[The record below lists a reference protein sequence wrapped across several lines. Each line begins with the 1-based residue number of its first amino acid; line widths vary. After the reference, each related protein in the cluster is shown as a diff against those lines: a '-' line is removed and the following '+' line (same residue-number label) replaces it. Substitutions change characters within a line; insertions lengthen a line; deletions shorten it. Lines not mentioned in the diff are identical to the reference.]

1 MSERILVHEVSLD
14 GYKVSADSKTL
25 DFGTWGSYGIEKLHL
40 TLGKAWEGLV
50 ITAHFNVKGEAVA
63 TALADVDNMI
73 QVPWEATKENTFAGR
88 IVFAGSMNGQRR
100 LTANLNFKVTNHAD
114 YEASDPAPTD
124 DKWNQFVTETKGY
137 REDALAAAN
146 RALQSEQTSNNAKQE
161 VVDLGNEKQNE
172 IRDLS
177 DGQKQA
183 ISELTDTKL
192 KALQDESAAQQAAIT
207 KKGADT
213 LATIPEEYTQLNSD
227 VGQLKEDI
235 ADYALIDGGNSGYL
249 FRRNGYYSILGN
261 FISSEN
267 YKATEILPVN
277 YFFGKTIK
285 IYTIF
290 ADSTSYC
297 VLFDADKKFIKAVD
311 YKSNAFTEFCI
322 DEIISSTSDCRY
334 VSFTMEN
341 INKNTVR
348 DSQIIKRHEQ
358 EEINRLQRDLDL
370 LDDYVEYTGR
380 FENGAVSVTTVDVGE
395 VLPDNV
401 HGSAFSHIYIP
412 CKQGEVYEICGVGNA
427 SAFRLWCF
435 LDDNRIEL
443 SRTIGSNDE
452 NNRKDKP
459 LFLEV
464 PKNATTLLI
473 NMNLSVEG
481 SYVRKKRG
489 FEKSIDEINNELT
502 KIKHDITSYKI
513 ALPAWAEV
521 HPFKDYSGEYRYTN
535 TMNGAE
541 FGFDSWYAMY
551 HELVANYSE
560 FGLSEVDIGKD
571 FNSVKNE
578 TTPSYIDNI
587 KNGKMVMFHLAPP
600 DDDNSGFTVKH
611 KKLKVM
617 LFSGV
622 HGGERKSIWDNYIL
636 LKELCASSS
645 FSAGDP
651 LPKRAIINMR
661 NFVDLYVVP
670 LVNISGIDSGT
681 RNNKNPEKSINLNRD
696 FKVSNWVSVSDSSDK
711 PNSQWETRVISYI
724 IDKINPD
731 VVVDHHTSSG
741 DNRISDENPSG
752 GEYGKFIEW
761 GDSDINEIMS
771 LIEENLM
778 EITPYVKQA
787 FPEKLGKYNF
797 VFGHTEDA
805 ELKGYGNLPRYAYQ
819 HGAIALTYEVVQHL
833 RWTPIGTDRIFGFSD
848 SDEIQLA
855 SINYFGYINMIMK
868 ILDTAKNWLNN
879 NVDYKYKSID

>member
-1 MSERILVHEVSLD
+1 MSYQKQNFANGEVLTAPQLNHIED
-14 GYKVSADSKTL
+14 GIVDVESAVSETKGVVDKIIDPTL
-25 DFGTWGSYGIEKLHL
+25 SVS
-40 TLGKAWEGLV
+40 GKAADAAKV
-50 ITAHFNVKGEAVA
+50 GEAVNA
-63 TALADVDNMI
+63 
-73 QVPWEATKENTFAGR
+73 EAERAKGVE
-88 IVFAGSMNGQRR
+88 GQ
-100 LTANLNFKVTNHAD
+100 
-114 YEASDPAPTD
+114 
-124 DKWNQFVTETKGY
+124 
-137 REDALAAAN
+137 
-146 RALQSEQTSNNAKQE
+146 
-161 VVDLGNEKQNE
+161 
-172 IRDLS
+172 I
-177 DGQKQA
+177 
-183 ISELTDTKL
+183 
-192 KALQDESAAQQAAIT
+192 
-207 KKGADT
+207 
-213 LATIPEEYTQLNSD
+213 
-227 VGQLKEDI
+227 KEDI
-235 ADYALIDGGNSGYL
+235 DDYALIDGRNSGYL
-249 FRRNGYYSILGN
+249 FRKNGYYSDLGN

-277 YFFGKTIK
+277 YYVSKIIK
-285 IYTIF
+285 IYTESKS
-290 ADSTSYC
+290 DVSYC
-297 VLFDADKKFIKAVD
+297 SLFDADKKFLKMVD
-311 YKSNAFTEFCI
+311 SASDSFTEFCI
-322 DEIISSTSDCRY
+322 DEITSSTSDCRY
-334 VSFTMEN
+334 VSFTMKSINEN
-341 INKNTVR
+341 TER
-348 DSQIIKRHEQ
+348 DTQIIKQHEQ
-358 EEINRLQRDLDL
+358 EKINRLQRDLDS

-401 HGSAFSHIYIP
+401 HTSAFSHIYIP
-412 CKQGEVYEICGVGNA
+412 CKQGEVYEICGVGD
-427 SAFRLWCF
+427 SSEFRLWCF
-435 LDDNRIEL
+435 LNANRIEL
-443 SRTIGSNDE
+443 SRTIGSADE

-473 NMNLSVEG
+473 NMDLSVEG
-481 SYVRKKRG
+481 SYVRKKSR
-489 FEKSIDEINNELT
+489 FATSID
-502 KIKHDITSYKI
+502 KIKHDVTSYKI

-578 TTPSYIDNI
+578 TAPSYIDNI

-600 DDDNSGFTVKH
+600 DDDDSGFTVKH
-611 KKLKVM
+611 KKMKVM

-645 FSAGDP
+645 FSTGSP
-651 LPKRAIINMR
+651 LPKRAIINIR

-670 LVNISGIDSGT
+670 LVNISGIDAGT
-681 RNNKNPEKSINLNRD
+681 RNNKNPVKNINLNRD
-696 FKVSNWVSVSDSSDK
+696 FEVSNWVSVIDSSDK

-833 RWTPIGTDRIFGFSD
+833 RWTPEGTDRIFGFSD

-868 ILDTAKNWLNN
+868 VLDVAKNWING
-879 NVDYKYKSID
+879 NVDYKYESVD

>member
-1 MSERILVHEVSLD
+1 MKPFKEVIDGIRKAVMASEVREDLAQMGEYVEQFANTATTKAAEAAASAKTAAD
-14 GYKVSADSKTL
+14 AASNASTAVSAAIDPTL
-25 DFGTWGSYGIEKLHL
+25 SVS
-40 TLGKAWEGLV
+40 GKAADAAKV
-50 ITAHFNVKGEAVA
+50 GESV
-63 TALADVDNMI
+63 
-73 QVPWEATKENTFAGR
+73 W
-88 IVFAGSMNGQRR
+88 
-100 LTANLNFKVTNHAD
+100 KV
-114 YEASDPAPTD
+114 E
-124 DKWNQFVTETKGY
+124 
-137 REDALAAAN
+137 
-146 RALQSEQTSNNAKQE
+146 
-161 VVDLGNEKQNE
+161 
-172 IRDLS
+172 
-177 DGQKQA
+177 
-183 ISELTDTKL
+183 
-192 KALQDESAAQQAAIT
+192 
-207 KKGADT
+207 
-213 LATIPEEYTQLNSD
+213 
-227 VGQLKEDI
+227 EDI
-235 ADYALIDGGNSGYL
+235 DDYALIDGHNSGYL
-249 FRRNGYYSILGN
+249 FRKNGYYSDLGN

-267 YKATEILPVN
+267 YKATEILPLN
-277 YFFGKTIK
+277 YYVSKIIK
-285 IYTIF
+285 IYTESKK
-290 ADSTSYC
+290 DVSYC
-297 VLFDADKKFIKAVD
+297 SLFDADKKFLKTVD
-311 YKSNAFTEFCI
+311 SMPDSFTEFCI
-322 DEIISSTSDCRY
+322 DEITSSTSDCRY
-334 VSFTMEN
+334 VSFTMKSINEN
-341 INKNTVR
+341 TER
-348 DSQIIKRHEQ
+348 DTQIIKQHEQ
-358 EEINRLQRDLDL
+358 EKINRLQRDLDS
-370 LDDYVEYTGR
+370 LDDYVEYTSR

-401 HGSAFSHIYIP
+401 HTSAFSHIYIP
-412 CKQGEVYEICGVGNA
+412 CKQGEVYEICGVCDS

-435 LDDNRIEL
+435 LDSNRIEL
-443 SRTIGSNDE
+443 SRTIGSADE

-473 NMNLSVEG
+473 NMDLRVEG

-489 FEKSIDEINNELT
+489 FATSID
-502 KIKHDITSYKI
+502 KIKHDVTSYKI

-600 DDDNSGFTVKH
+600 DDDDSGFTVKH

-622 HGGERKSIWDNYIL
+622 HGGERKSIWDNYVL
-636 LKELCASSS
+636 LKELCMSSS
-645 FSAGDP
+645 FSTGSP
-651 LPKRAIINMR
+651 LPKRAIINIR
-661 NFVDLYVVP
+661 NFVDLYFVP
-670 LVNISGIDSGT
+670 LVNISGIDAGT
-681 RNNKNPEKSINLNRD
+681 RNNKNPEKNINLNRD
-696 FKVSNWVSVSDSSDK
+696 FEVSNWVSVSDSSDK

-805 ELKGYGNLPRYAYQ
+805 KLKGYGELPRYAYQ

-833 RWTPIGTDRIFGFSD
+833 RWTPVGTDRIFGYSD

-868 ILDTAKNWLNN
+868 VLDVAKNWINS
-879 NVDYKYKSID
+879 NVDYKYESVD